1 MSKNAFEDEIDV
13 LKYQREKINS
23 LDKGYSEMANELDK
37 FEKQVQEFIKSQNI
51 DEVKIQKFITN
62 NKVEQSLVGK
72 IESKPEKNFDDL
84 INEAH
89 QSGYSDVDLYE
100 IATIEEIN
108 ETNQL
113 LNRYYSEFTD
123 QYKLDKYDYA
133 ISGIIGTIAALIDY
147 FLVTNVEG
155 KKVMPGKL
163 KSGVEK
169 FWNNLLSEE
178 KIRNLEEKYKVTYD
192 ISSNT
197 SKISQEIL
205 GLCPLYHRFQ
215 SLGHDPIIGFIFGV
229 TDLVKG
235 QLTAI
240 DGNGRLI
247 IQSVKGAETKSL
259 IEAIITVFGHF
270 LSDVGTKSKTGKIL
284 SVPAPL
290 TPLLQ
295 LIQTGSIE
303 YNGQKFTVA
312 DLSKKMYYDGYNFN
326 HFIGMSIPV
335 FLIEILTRLS
345 FVIKEIFFSKRDV
358 YIKNNPKLTIML
370 CIANGILFGENL
382 GKLAI
387 TKNPFSINYVSWIAT
402 AKYGFK
408 TLKWISYDR
417 EIQKVA
423 YAQEYIDT
431 SWKYL
436 KMSADELDRKTPVYY
451 ID

>member
-1 MSKNAFEDEIDV
+1 MAKKAFENEIDV

-23 LDKGYSEMANELDK
+23 LDKGYSQMNNDLDEL
-37 FEKQVQEFIKSQNI
+37 EKQVQEFIKSQNI
-51 DEVKIQKFITN
+51 DKAKITEFITN
-62 NKVEQSLVGK
+62 NKIEECKLEKV
-72 IESKPEKNFDDL
+72 ESKPQKDFGDL
-84 INEAH
+84 INQAH
-89 QSGYSDVDLYE
+89 QSGYSDVDLYQ
-100 IATIEEIN
+100 IVTIREIN
-108 ETNQL
+108 EADHL
-113 LNRYYSEFTD
+113 LSRYYSEFTD
-123 QYKLDKYDYA
+123 QNKLDKYDYA
-133 ISGIIGTIAALIDY
+133 ISGIIGTIAALMDY
-147 FLVTNVEG
+147 FLVTKVDG
-155 KKVMPGKL
+155 KKVVPGKL
-163 KSGVEK
+163 KSGVED
-169 FWNNLLSEE
+169 FWNKLLSEK
-178 KIRNLEEKYKVTYD
+178 KIEELEEKYKVTYD

-197 SKISQEIL
+197 SKVSQEIL

-229 TDLVKG
+229 VDIMKG

-247 IQSVKGAETKSL
+247 IQSIKGAETKSL
-259 IEAIITVFGHF
+259 IGAIITVFGHF

-312 DLSKKMYYDGYNFN
+312 DLTKRMYYDGYNFN
-326 HFIGMSIPV
+326 HFIGMSLPV
-335 FLIEILTRLS
+335 LLIEILTRLS
-345 FVIKEIFFSKRDV
+345 FVIKETFFSKKDV
-358 YIKNNPKLTIML
+358 SIKDNPKLTIML
-370 CIANGILFGENL
+370 CIANGILFAENV
-382 GKLAI
+382 GKLAL

-408 TLKWISYDR
+408 TLKWIAYDR
-417 EIQKVA
+417 EMAKIV

-436 KMSADELDRKTPVYY
+436 MVSADELDREIPVYY

>member
-1 MSKNAFEDEIDV
+1 MSKKAFEDEIDV

-23 LDKGYSEMANELDK
+23 LDKGYSEMVNELDK
-37 FEKQVQEFIKSQNI
+37 FEKQVQEFIKSRNI
-51 DEVKIQKFITN
+51 DEVKIEKFIAN

-163 KSGVEK
+163 KSGVEG

-295 LIQTGSIE
+295 LIQAGSIE

-358 YIKNNPKLTIML
+358 SIKNNPKLTIML
-370 CIANGILFGENL
+370 CIANGILFGENV

>member
-1 MSKNAFEDEIDV
+1 MSKKAFKEEIDV

-23 LDKGYSEMANELDK
+23 LDKGYSKMNNDIDE
-37 FEKQVQEFIKSQNI
+37 FEKQVQEFIKNQNI
-51 DEVKIQKFITN
+51 DKSKITKFISN
-62 NKVEQSLVGK
+62 SKIEKFELEKVE
-72 IESKPEKNFDDL
+72 SKTHKNFDDL
-84 INEAH
+84 VNQAH

-100 IATIEEIN
+100 IATRKEISEAN
-108 ETNQL
+108 HL
-113 LNRYYSEFTD
+113 LSRYYSEFTD

-133 ISGIIGTIAALIDY
+133 ISGIIGTIAALMDY
-147 FLVTNVEG
+147 FLVTKVEG
-155 KKVMPGKL
+155 KKVVSGKL
-163 KSGVEK
+163 KSGVED
-169 FWNNLLSEE
+169 FWNKLLSEE
-178 KIRNLEEKYKVTYD
+178 KIKELEEKYKVTYD

-229 TDLVKG
+229 ADLMKG

-335 FLIEILTRLS
+335 LLIEILTRLS
-345 FVIKEIFFSKRDV
+345 FVIKETFFSKRDV
-358 YIKNNPKLTIML
+358 SIKDNPKLTIML
-370 CIANGILFGENL
+370 CIANGILFAENV
-382 GKLAI
+382 GKLAL
-387 TKNPFSINYVSWIAT
+387 TKNPFSINYVSWVAT

-408 TLKWISYDR
+408 TLKWIAYDR
-417 EIQKVA
+417 EMQKVA

-431 SWKYL
+431 NWKCL
-436 KMSADELDRKTPVYY
+436 MLSADELDREIPVYY

>member
-1 MSKNAFEDEIDV
+1 MAKKAFENEVDV

-23 LDKGYSEMANELDK
+23 LDKGYSQMNNELDE

-51 DEVKIQKFITN
+51 NKAKIAEFIAN
-62 NKVEQSLVGK
+62 NKIEKLNLEKV
-72 IESKPEKNFDDL
+72 ESKPQKNFDDL
-84 INEAH
+84 INQAH

-100 IATIEEIN
+100 IATIKEIN

-147 FLVTNVEG
+147 FLVTNVDG
-155 KKVMPGKL
+155 KKVAPGKL
-163 KSGVEK
+163 KSGVED
-169 FWNNLLSEE
+169 FWNKLLSEE
-178 KIRNLEEKYKVTYD
+178 KIKELEGKYKVTYD
-192 ISSNT
+192 ISLNS

-229 TDLVKG
+229 ADLMKG

-335 FLIEILTRLS
+335 LLIEILTRLS
-345 FVIKEIFFSKRDV
+345 FVIKETFFSKRDV
-358 YIKNNPKLTIML
+358 SIKDNPKLTIML
-370 CIANGILFGENL
+370 CIANGILFAENV
-382 GKLAI
+382 GKLAL
-387 TKNPFSINYVSWIAT
+387 TKNPFSINYVSWVAT

-408 TLKWISYDR
+408 TLKWIAYDR
-417 EIQKVA
+417 ETRKVA

-436 KMSADELDRKTPVYY
+436 MLSADELDRGIPVYY